1 MKLKIML
8 CTVGILCL
16 FLGMNVFAADSSK
29 VSKGK
34 IIGFVEMWS
43 QDITYLKNEINNL
56 KSECGRE

>member
-1 MKLKIML
+1 ML